1 MTCRWLGDLPH
12 RPMTQVSLVS
22 RPVVADSVPRCG
34 GEALADSA
42 EDPDSPVPRLPP
54 VPPAAVPAPSERALP
69 AGFERLSDPLAEP
82 MAALL
87 GTILALLTLAV
98 PVLAVLG
105 EARADATNR
114 SDGLE
119 RIDDRATPGG
129 TARP

>member
-1 MTCRWLGDLPH
+1 
-12 RPMTQVSLVS
+12 
-22 RPVVADSVPRCG
+22 
-34 GEALADSA
+34 
-42 EDPDSPVPRLPP
+42 
-54 VPPAAVPAPSERALP
+54 
-69 AGFERLSDPLAEP
+69 